1 MSPPVAIGVATA
13 SRRRA
18 SLFDAVAW
26 EVSKLAAQLRTR
38 ITLTFCVVAPI
49 LVVLIL
55 KGQQPPPKD
64 TLFGRYIHQ
73 SGLAMPLLILGF
85 ATQWLLPIL
94 TAIVAGDIFASED
107 RYGTWKTVLTRTASR
122 TQLFLAKTLV
132 ALAFALFALAL
143 VAVSTILSSVV
154 IVGTQPLVG
163 LSGQLIPSGH
173 ALALVS
179 LAWATALAPV
189 LGFTC
194 LAIFLSVW
202 SRSPAF
208 GIAAP
213 VVLGLVMQ
221 LAGAVNGAEGI
232 RPLLL
237 TTPFESWHGLLAE
250 PRFWAP
256 FGSGLAVSAGWCL
269 VCTAAAFL
277 ILRRRDVTDD

>member
-1 MSPPVAIGVATA
+1 M
-13 SRRRA
+13 
-18 SLFDAVAW
+18 
-26 EVSKLAAQLRTR
+26 RTR
-38 ITLTFCVVAPI
+38 ATLAFCLVAPI
-49 LVVLIL
+49 LVVLVM

-107 RYGTWKTVLTRTASR
+107 RFGTWKTVLTRTASR
-122 TQLFLAKTLV
+122 GQLFVAKTFV
-132 ALAFALFALAL
+132 ALGFAVLAIVI
-143 VAVSTILSSVV
+143 VAASTILSSIV
-154 IVGTQPLVG
+154 IVGTRPLVG

-173 ALALVS
+173 AAALVV
-179 LAWATALAPV
+179 LAWATSLAPV

-202 SRSPAF
+202 TRSPAF

-221 LAGAVNGAEGI
+221 LAGTVNGAESI

-256 FGSGLAVSAGWCL
+256 FGWGLFVCAGWCV
-269 VCTAAAFL
+269 VCAAAAFQ
-277 ILRRRDVTDD
+277 ILRRRDITAD